1 MRSFLFYPRLAVS
14 GMRRNKILYVP
25 YLLAASLMV
34 MLFYILSS
42 MTWIVG
48 NSGIKGGSSMSVLL
62 MLSSVVCGLL
72 TVLILFYLNGY
83 VIKQRSREF
92 GLYSVLGL
100 GKGNLCLL
108 LFWEILFS
116 CIGSLICGI
125 LAGAVFSQLMYLLL
139 LNITRLPVDLEIWV
153 PMGAVNITVYL
164 FLAAWGIVL
173 LRNVIRIFRSDP
185 IEILRRTSQGEQEP
199 RSRWLIALTGACTL
213 TAGYALA
220 LTVQDPSMVLAIFLP
235 ATILVIIATY
245 CIFSALSIVVLKAMR
260 KNRRF
265 YYRSDNFIN
274 VSGMLYRM
282 KQNAVGLANIC
293 ILASAVLVT
302 ISSCVCLYIGEEDML
317 DSLYP
322 REVAVTVYRNK
333 YAEKPEPDL
342 LAATQEI
349 AQSYD
354 MELLDP
360 ITVTKCVVY
369 VHQNGSVITSTH
381 ETKQINRTLEYRLL
395 DELNA
400 ELGSSYTLS
409 DQEVL
414 VCHTKDFTEGMT
426 LQIDGSNFTVVTLP
440 ESDALNTYLTQTGAS
455 SNPIFFF
462 HDKDTLMRARQMD
475 ESATLSYVLWFD
487 YDIEAVNAGLFQQ
500 NLYDHLSRSEGN
512 FGTRFKSEARTDF
525 YSMYGSLLFVG
536 LFFVALFLITTV
548 LIIYYK
554 QITEGYEDRQ
564 RFRIMRQ
571 VGLSDAEVRTSIR
584 RQVQMVFFLPIIVAL
599 VHIAFAFPALQKIMT
614 LFEMHNTPLFIGCVA
629 VSALVFLGFYTGVYL
644 ITARTYYHIV
654 TSAPQS

>member
-1 MRSFLFYPRLAVS
+1 
-14 GMRRNKILYVP
+14 
-25 YLLAASLMV
+25 
-34 MLFYILSS
+34 
-42 MTWIVG
+42 
-48 NSGIKGGSSMSVLL
+48 MSVLL

-260 KNRRF
+260 KNCRF
-265 YYRSDNFIN
+265 YYRPDN
-274 VSGMLYRM
+274 S
-282 KQNAVGLANIC
+282 
-293 ILASAVLVT
+293 

-369 VHQNGSVITSTH
+369 AHQNGSVITSTH
-381 ETKQINRTLEYRLL
+381 ETSQINRTLEYRLL
-395 DELNA
+395 DELNT

-409 DQEVL
+409 DQIVL

-426 LQIDGSNFTVVTLP
+426 LQIDGSTFTVVTLP

-462 HDKDTLMRARQMD
+462 RDKDTLMRARQMD

-500 NLYDHLSRSEGN
+500 NLYDHLNRSDGN

>member
-1 MRSFLFYPRLAVS
+1 MRSFLFYPKLAVS

-25 YLLAASLMV
+25 YLLASSLMV

-48 NSGIKGGSSMSVLL
+48 NSSIKGGSTMSVLL
-62 MLSSVVCGLL
+62 LLSSIVCGLL

-153 PMGAVNITVYL
+153 PLGAVNVTVYL
-164 FLAAWGIVL
+164 FLTGWGIVF
-173 LRNVIRIFRSDP
+173 LRNVFRIFRSDP
-185 IEILRRTSQGEQEP
+185 IEILRRTAQGEQEP
-199 RSRWLIALTGACTL
+199 RSRWAIALTGAVTL

-245 CIFSALSIVVLKAMR
+245 CIFSALSIVILKAMR

-265 YYRSDNFIN
+265 YYQPDNFIN

-317 DSLYP
+317 DALYP
-322 REVAVTVYRNK
+322 REVTVTVYRNR
-333 YAEKPEPDL
+333 YEDTSEPDL
-342 LAATQEI
+342 LAETQAI
-349 AQSYD
+349 AQTYD
-354 MELLDP
+354 IELLDP
-360 ITVTKCVVY
+360 IEAIKCVAF
-369 VHQNGSVITSTH
+369 VHQDGSTITSTH
-381 ETKQINRTLEYRLL
+381 ESSEINQMLEYRLVE
-395 DELNA
+395 DLNEA
-400 ELGSSYTLS
+400 TGSSYAPS
-409 DQEVL
+409 DTEIL
-414 VCHTKDFTEGMT
+414 VCRSGHFPDGSTLTIDGTDFTV
-426 LQIDGSNFTVVTLP
+426 TVLP
-440 ESDALNTYLTQTGAS
+440 ESEALDSYLTQTAAS
-455 SNPIFFF
+455 PYPVFFF
-462 HDKDTLMRARQMD
+462 RDKEALMQARQLD
-475 ESATLSYVLWFD
+475 ESATLNYQLWFD
-487 YDIEAVNAGLFQQ
+487 YDVSALNAELFQQ
-500 NLYDHLSRSEGN
+500 NLSRHLGKTEGN

-564 RFRIMRQ
+564 RFQIMRQ

-599 VHIAFAFPALQKIMT
+599 VHISFAFPALQKIMT

-629 VSALVFLGFYTGVYL
+629 VSALVFLVFYTAVYR
-644 ITARTYYHIV
+644 ITAKAYYHIV

>member
-1 MRSFLFYPRLAVS
+1 M
-14 GMRRNKILYVP
+14 
-25 YLLAASLMV
+25 
-34 MLFYILSS
+34 
-42 MTWIVG
+42 
-48 NSGIKGGSSMSVLL
+48 
-62 MLSSVVCGLL
+62 
-72 TVLILFYLNGY
+72 
-83 VIKQRSREF
+83 
-92 GLYSVLGL
+92 
-100 GKGNLCLL
+100 
-108 LFWEILFS
+108 
-116 CIGSLICGI
+116 
-125 LAGAVFSQLMYLLL
+125 
-139 LNITRLPVDLEIWV
+139 
-153 PMGAVNITVYL
+153 
-164 FLAAWGIVL
+164 
-173 LRNVIRIFRSDP
+173 
-185 IEILRRTSQGEQEP
+185 
-199 RSRWLIALTGACTL
+199 
-213 TAGYALA
+213 
-220 LTVQDPSMVLAIFLP
+220 
-235 ATILVIIATY
+235 
-245 CIFSALSIVVLKAMR
+245 
-260 KNRRF
+260 
-265 YYRSDNFIN
+265 
-274 VSGMLYRM
+274 
-282 KQNAVGLANIC
+282 
-293 ILASAVLVT
+293 
-302 ISSCVCLYIGEEDML
+302 
-317 DSLYP
+317 
-322 REVAVTVYRNK
+322 TVYRNK

-462 HDKDTLMRARQMD
+462 RDKDTLMRARQMD

>member
-164 FLAAWGIVL
+164 FLTAWGIVL

-220 LTVQDPSMVLAIFLP
+220 LAVHACNIGAEVWVVGSPAKEMIFRRYPIQLYFSYQDEALVEKFCAFGPKQVDMILDGVGAMDVVNKLLFCLRRYGTVGIYGWNDRGKRGIDV
-235 ATILVIIATY
+235 
-245 CIFSALSIVVLKAMR
+245 FSAGNSILLYADGYDEEEAHGEVSAM
-260 KNRRF
+260 
-265 YYRSDNFIN
+265 
-274 VSGMLYRM
+274 
-282 KQNAVGLANIC
+282 
-293 ILASAVLVT
+293 ILQGRLRA
-302 ISSCVCLYIGEEDML
+302 EDWY
-317 DSLYP
+317 DTAHP
-322 REVAVTVYRNK
+322 VAL
-333 YAEKPEPDL
+333 EDI
-342 LAATQEI
+342 AA
-349 AQSYD
+349 AY
-354 MELLDP
+354 
-360 ITVTKCVVY
+360 
-369 VHQNGSVITSTH
+369 
-381 ETKQINRTLEYRLL
+381 
-395 DELNA
+395 
-400 ELGSSYTLS
+400 
-409 DQEVL
+409 
-414 VCHTKDFTEGMT
+414 
-426 LQIDGSNFTVVTLP
+426 
-440 ESDALNTYLTQTGAS
+440 
-455 SNPIFFF
+455 
-462 HDKDTLMRARQMD
+462 
-475 ESATLSYVLWFD
+475 
-487 YDIEAVNAGLFQQ
+487 Q
-500 NLYDHLSRSEGN
+500 NLKQH
-512 FGTRFKSEARTDF
+512 K
-525 YSMYGSLLFVG
+525 
-536 LFFVALFLITTV
+536 AL
-548 LIIYYK
+548 K
-554 QITEGYEDRQ
+554 
-564 RFRIMRQ
+564 
-571 VGLSDAEVRTSIR
+571 
-584 RQVQMVFFLPIIVAL
+584 
-599 VHIAFAFPALQKIMT
+599 
-614 LFEMHNTPLFIGCVA
+614 
-629 VSALVFLGFYTGVYL
+629 YL
-644 ITARTYYHIV
+644 IQL
-654 TSAPQS
+654 S

>member
-1 MRSFLFYPRLAVS
+1 MRSILFYPRLAVS
-14 GMRRNKILYVP
+14 GMRRNKILYIP
-25 YLLAASLMV
+25 YLLASSLIV

-42 MTWIVG
+42 MTWIVS
-48 NSGIKGGSSMSVLL
+48 NSTIKGAEQISILL
-62 MLSSVVCGLL
+62 MLSSIVCGLL

-100 GKGNLCLL
+100 GKWNLCLL
-108 LFWEILFS
+108 IFWEILFS

-139 LNITRLPVDLEIWV
+139 LNITHLPVDLKMWV
-153 PMGAVNITVYL
+153 PMGAVNITVTL
-164 FLAAWGIVL
+164 FLVAWGIVL

-185 IEILRRTSQGEQEP
+185 IEILRRTFQGETEP
-199 RSRWLIALTGACTL
+199 RSRWLLAGIGICTL
-213 TAGYALA
+213 IAGYALA
-220 LTVQDPSMVLAIFLP
+220 LAVQEPFMVLAIFLP

-245 CIFSALSIVVLKAMR
+245 CIFSAVSIVVLKAMR
-260 KNRRF
+260 RNRKF
-265 YYRSDNFIN
+265 YYQPDNFIN

-282 KQNAVGLANIC
+282 RQNAVGLANIC

-317 DSLYP
+317 NALYLK
-322 REVAVTVYRNK
+322 EASVTVYRN
-333 YAEKPEPDL
+333 ADENVPEPDL
-342 LAATQEI
+342 LGTVEKV

-354 MELLDP
+354 LDMTSS
-360 ITVTKCVVY
+360 IKATKHLAF
-369 VHQNGSVITSTH
+369 VHQQGNTISSTSSN
-381 ETKQINRTLEYRLL
+381 EQVNQALEYRLL
-395 DELNA
+395 EDLNA
-400 ELGSSYTLS
+400 ATDSSYTLS
-409 DQEVL
+409 DHQIL
-414 VCHTKDFTEGMT
+414 IYHGKDFPEGST
-426 LQIDGSNFTVVTLP
+426 LQIDGSDFTVVTLP
-440 ESDALNTYLTQTGAS
+440 ESDSVNAYLRQTDAPTQ
-455 SNPIFFF
+455 PILFFQ
-462 HDKDTLMRARQMD
+462 DQEDLIRAIQND
-475 ESATLSYVLWFD
+475 PIATVSYTLWFD
-487 YDIEAVNAGLFQQ
+487 YDPKSVNADLFPQA
-500 NLYDHLSRSEGN
+500 LTEHLRQTEGAY
-512 FGTRFKSEARTDF
+512 GSQFKSEARTDF
-525 YSMYGSLLFVG
+525 YRVYGSLLFVE

-564 RFRIMRQ
+564 RFQIMRQ
-571 VGLSDAEVRTSIR
+571 IGLTDAEVRTSIR
-584 RQVQMVFFLPIIVAL
+584 RQVQMVFFLPILVAL
-599 VHIAFAFPALQKIMT
+599 IHIAFAFPALQKILT